1 MRMLAVVLLVTAFGC
16 KGDPVKCDKACRN
29 YHSLLYWKGA
39 DAEIAA
45 APADQR
51 DALRKKKTEEL
62 AAEMEKHI
70 DQCVTRCVSANNDSQ
85 NECLIQAKT
94 ADQAQACTKDE

>member
-1 MRMLAVVLLVTAFGC
+1 VLLVTAFGC
-16 KGDPVKCDKACRN
+16 KGDPVKCDQACRN
-29 YHSLLYWKGA
+29 YAQLVFWQGA

-51 DALRKKKTEEL
+51 DALRKQKL
-62 AAEMEKHI
+62 ALINERLEKEI

-85 NECLIQAKT
+85 NACLIEAKT
-94 ADQAQACTKDE
+94 ADQAKACTKDE